1 MKQKLKT
8 TYPSAAVVEAELKH
22 LEEQAQYRMLIKS
35 TVCILVT
42 FAATVFLL
50 ATLWLPIVQIYGN
63 SMEPTL
69 SSGDILL
76 CVKTKNLEQGDIITF
91 YHNNKILVKRII
103 GCPGDEITLDEQGNV
118 SRNGILLS
126 ETYID
131 MPSGG
136 TMDITLPCQVPAGC
150 YFVMGDHRATSI
162 DSRSAAIG
170 FIPEDRIFGKVLLR
184 VWPLQRFGPMI
195 RKGG

>member
-1 MKQKLKT
+1 
-8 TYPSAAVVEAELKH
+8 
-22 LEEQAQYRMLIKS
+22 
-35 TVCILVT
+35 
-42 FAATVFLL
+42 
-50 ATLWLPIVQIYGN
+50 
-63 SMEPTL
+63 MEPTL

-76 CVKTKNLEQGDIITF
+76 CVKTKNMEQGDIITF

-103 GCPGDEITLDEQGNV
+103 GCPGDKITLDEQGNV

-131 MPSGG
+131 MPSTG
-136 TMDITLPCQVPAGC
+136 TMDIPLPCQVPAGC
-150 YFVMGDHRATSI
+150 YFVMGDHRATSM
-162 DSRSAAIG
+162 DSRSSAIG

-195 RKGG
+195 QKGG